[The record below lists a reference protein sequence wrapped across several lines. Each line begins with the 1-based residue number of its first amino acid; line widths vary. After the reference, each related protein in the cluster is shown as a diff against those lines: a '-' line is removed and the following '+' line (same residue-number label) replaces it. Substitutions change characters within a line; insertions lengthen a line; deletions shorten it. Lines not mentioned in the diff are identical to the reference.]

1 MSSVF
6 VETKNYFIPNE
17 FGATKNMKNIK
28 LIIPFLFCCSFLFGQ
43 NNFEYRCALKN
54 VKSGWQ
60 SILLESDMYD
70 TDIYNS
76 ILDKKS
82 RILDSE
88 NQEVPYVLE
97 YNRSEEK
104 SLTIEDYKMINVG
117 ENGKQYL

>member
-1 MSSVF
+1 
-6 VETKNYFIPNE
+6 
-17 FGATKNMKNIK
+17 MK
-28 LIIPFLFCCSFLFGQ
+28 LTIPFLFYCSFLFGQ